1 MRYLRAQDIFPAEL
15 LDKIQQYADGE
26 YIYIPKLE
34 ANKKAWGEG
43 TFAKQETQ
51 MRNSAIYHDY
61 QRGMKTSQLADK
73 YFLSQKSIQRILS
86 QEKKITA
93 AK

>member
-34 ANKKAWGEG
+34 TNKKAWGES
-43 TFAKQETQ
+43 TSAKQETRI
-51 MRNSAIYHDY
+51 RNAAIYRDY
-61 QRGMKTSQLADK
+61 QSGMKTAQLAEK

-86 QEKKITA
+86 QEKKKAET
-93 AK
+93 